1 MESEATLQ
9 RLEVGDLIRWY
20 EQDYPYYFIYEEY
33 RFRAPK
39 YGIVMQ
45 VHIPDASV
53 LGEDEDDFGFGSTKS
68 ILRWE
73 EDMAW
78 IKVLTIGENLQK
90 RYIYLDF
97 DERYEI
103 ISKVRWEQDK

>member
-1 MESEATLQ
+1 MEGKSTLHG
-9 RLEVGDLIRWY
+9 LEVGDLIRWY
-20 EQDYPYYFIYEEY
+20 EQDYPYYFIYDEY

-45 VHIPDASV
+45 VHIPDPSV
-53 LGEDEDDFGFGSTKS
+53 TGQDDYDFGFGSTKN

-90 RYIYLDF
+90 RFIYLDF

-103 ISKVRWEQDK
+103 ISKVRWVKDK